1 MRQLLR
7 WICALACS
15 LSTLLLTPYPMWAQG
30 FDFGDGGTTT
40 TPAATPVELPPITP
54 PPALAPG
61 EKPTVLT
68 IFYPV
73 DNTSEKILEVLNDT
87 LVEHIENLDVQE
99 VEDGPITRPLTAIN
113 GVAMMLQMES
123 LDASTREG
131 CINDPVCIARFSGDF
146 GAHKVVI
153 GRIYT
158 EGRDRP
164 EISLQ
169 VFDMTTQAIDN
180 VFSFESNKNLKRQQK
195 ELKPALY
202 KLFKLRPPKVKTTQ
216 LGSTCNLD
224 TECQDP
230 FKENLVCGGEEG
242 APRICVIPPK
252 ALFTT
257 GQIIGATSA
266 GVIGL
271 GFIGTGVVFGLGA
284 TDLETQVKDGIKAN
298 TITQVDAKDKL
309 DSANTKATIANVFY
323 GLGALSLV
331 GAVVVLLLPNDEEEQ
346 SLRKDDAPSDEEGS
360 TQIYFMPSFGPDGG
374 GLMGGIRF

>member
-1 MRQLLR
+1 M
-7 WICALACS
+7 
-15 LSTLLLTPYPMWAQG
+15 MWAQG
-30 FDFGDGGTTT
+30 FDFGDSGS
-40 TPAATPVELPPITP
+40 PAATPAPVELPPITP
-54 PPALAPG
+54 PPPLAPG

-87 LVEHIENLDVQE
+87 IVEHIETLDVQE
-99 VEDGPITRPLTAIN
+99 VEGGPVTRPLTAIN
-113 GVAMMLQMES
+113 GVAMMLQMDA
-123 LDASTREG
+123 LDEATREG
-131 CINDPVCIARFSGDF
+131 CINDPICISRFSGEF

-169 VFDMTTQAIDN
+169 AFDMTTQAIDN
-180 VFSFESNKNLKRQQK
+180 VFTFESNKNLKRQQR

-216 LGSTCNLD
+216 IGSECSTD
-224 TECQDP
+224 FECQDP
-230 FKENLVCGGEEG
+230 FKENLVCNKE
-242 APRICVIPPK
+242 PDSPQICVIPPK

-257 GQIIGATSA
+257 GQIIGATTA
-266 GVIGL
+266 GVLGL

-284 TDLETQVKDGIKAN
+284 TDLETQVKDGIKTN
-298 TITQVDAKDKL
+298 SITQVDAKDKL
-309 DSANTKATIANVFY
+309 DSAGTKATIANVFY

-331 GAVVVLLLPNDEEEQ
+331 GAVVVLLLPNDEDDPV
-346 SLRKDDAPSDEEGS
+346 LRREPSDSDSS
-360 TQIYFMPSFGPDGG
+360 TQFFFQPALGPDGG